1 MAVSLYYLCLYS
13 FKGTSNIPFP
23 LGSPVLVLQNDFT
36 SSGKLFLFSNE
47 ARDREREKMR
57 KTGRKAVILCAAIK
71 ERRDSDLC

>member
-47 ARDREREKMR
+47 ARDR
-57 KTGRKAVILCAAIK
+57 
-71 ERRDSDLC
+71 